1 MDLAES
7 LSPHSRLRYSAW
19 FQVRRLKPSAIRLV
33 AFGTV
38 AVLMSK
44 MGSPSLVLCPS
55 LTVPQFPLVL
65 VSVRPVSVRS
75 CFRWFLFPFV
85 PVSVR
90 SCFRSFLFPLVL
102 VSARSCFR
110 SFLFPLSPRF
120 ITAADCGE
128 AVIACSRLRSWRIT
142 MPHHREAAKR

>member
-19 FQVRRLKPSAIRLV
+19 FQVRRLKPPATRLV

-38 AVLMSK
+38 AVLVSK
-44 MGSPSLVLCPS
+44 MGSPSLVLS
-55 LTVPQFPLVL
+55 TTLTVPPFPLA
-65 VSVRPVSVRS
+65 P
-75 CFRWFLFPFV
+75 
-85 PVSVR
+85 
-90 SCFRSFLFPLVL
+90 

-128 AVIACSRLRSWRIT
+128 AVKACSRLRSWRMT
-142 MPHHREAAKR
+142 TPP